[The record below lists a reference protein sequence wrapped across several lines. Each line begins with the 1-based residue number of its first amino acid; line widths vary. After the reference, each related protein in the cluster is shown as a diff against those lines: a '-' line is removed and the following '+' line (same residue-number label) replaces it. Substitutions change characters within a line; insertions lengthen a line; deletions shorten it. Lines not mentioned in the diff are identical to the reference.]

1 MGIIELASSII
12 LLLVGI
18 CMIAA
23 SALSLYASWKATK
36 SADKLENMMDDIDNP
51 DSCDTESC
59 NCEDC
64 KR

>member
-23 SALSLYASWKATK
+23 RAFVVCVMEG
-36 SADKLENMMDDIDNP
+36 D
-51 DSCDTESC
+51 
-59 NCEDC
+59 
-64 KR
+64 